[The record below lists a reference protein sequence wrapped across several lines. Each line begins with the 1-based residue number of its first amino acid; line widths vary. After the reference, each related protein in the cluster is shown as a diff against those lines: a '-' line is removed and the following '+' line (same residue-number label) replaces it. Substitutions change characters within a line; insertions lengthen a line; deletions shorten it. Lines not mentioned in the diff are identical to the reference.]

1 MLKWTFVFA
10 FSPDGQVIC
19 YSEGDEYDPF
29 GFEDYDESDNDNV
42 ECTNGFQGLVS
53 YILESVQDFLIKLD
67 MKPCIHL
74 VKISIFSLNSVTI
87 RLTKLRWAKSSTL
100 QFERNYP
107 QILEQMIV

>member
-42 ECTNGFQGLVS
+42 ECTNGLEGLVS
-53 YILESVQDFLIKLD
+53 YISSVFFCSELGYWKIAWFYQNRKD
-67 MKPCIHL
+67 MKPFHI
-74 VKISIFSLNSVTI
+74 
-87 RLTKLRWAKSSTL
+87 
-100 QFERNYP
+100 
-107 QILEQMIV
+107 EQS